1 MNEMPDWTRAR
12 IEDLGISGDVVQTG
26 PFGAQLHAEDY
37 VKEGVPLILIRNIKE
52 SGLDETGMPRIRE
65 EDALRLSKYSL
76 MPGDIVFSRVGRV
89 GSCFLAKQE
98 HKGWIISGQTLRTR
112 TDPHKI
118 YPAFLFYALQQDS
131 VKEYISGA
139 SVGTTRTSINTT
151 ILENIEIPIPPLPEQ
166 KKIAEILSGID
177 KMING
182 ISEAIE
188 KSETKLTGIFA
199 DLDLI
204 ASSGKTTELGEVAC
218 IQNGYAFQSSVFTE
232 DPLGIPLIRISNISG
247 GIVDAS
253 KSKKIPRTQVPSDEY
268 KVAKGDILIAMSGA
282 TTGKIGRYQG
292 DTFCLL
298 NQRVGKFVFH
308 PGGSGAAYVSQLLL
322 SGFLESRIL
331 SKAAGGAQ
339 PNISGKG
346 IEGIEIPFPDAAEQS
361 GYGNTIQELLRVN
374 SVRKDLVEKYQHLKS
389 AISADLLS
397 GRKRVSV

>member
-1 MNEMPDWTRAR
+1 MSEHPLEPLNKICDINPDTLSETADASRRYRYIDLSSIKEQKADLSITPEAFAELPSRAR
-12 IEDLGISGDVVQTG
+12 RKVRRNDVLLGTVRPNLKNFALIDSDDDDLLCSTGFAVLRSKKDISDPRFIFQAINSEVVERQLNALVTG
-26 PFGAQLHAEDY
+26 S
-37 VKEGVPLILIRNIKE
+37 N
-52 SGLDETGMPRIRE
+52 
-65 EDALRLSKYSL
+65 
-76 MPGDIVFSRVGRV
+76 
-89 GSCFLAKQE
+89 
-98 HKGWIISGQTLRTR
+98 
-112 TDPHKI
+112 
-118 YPAFLFYALQQDS
+118 YPA
-131 VKEYISGA
+131 VNA
-139 SVGTTRTSINTT
+139 SQVAE
-151 ILENIEIPIPPLPEQ
+151 LLIPVPPLPEQ

-182 ISEAIE
+182 ISDAIE
-188 KSETKLTGIFA
+188 KSEIMLTGIFA

-204 ASSGKTTELGEVAC
+204 ASSGKTTELGEVAS

-247 GIVDAS
+247 GMVDAS

-268 KVAKGDILIAMSGA
+268 KVTNGDILIAMSGA

-308 PGGSGAAYVSQLLL
+308 PGGSGAPYVTQLLL
-322 SGFLESRIL
+322 SGFLEGRIL

-361 GYGNTIQELLRVN
+361 RYGNTIQELLRVN
-374 SVRKDLVEKYQHLKS
+374 SARKDLVEKYQHLKS

-397 GRKRVSV
+397 GRKKVSV